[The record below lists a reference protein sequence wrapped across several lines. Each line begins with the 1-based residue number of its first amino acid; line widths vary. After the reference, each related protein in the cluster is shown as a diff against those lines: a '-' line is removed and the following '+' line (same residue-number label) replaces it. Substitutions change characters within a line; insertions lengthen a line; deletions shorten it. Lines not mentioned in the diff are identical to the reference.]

1 MNNIGFNITGCSF
14 VLVKIFKQLPKEEI
28 FLPYKILINASNCAY
43 NVEHELKIKYG
54 VMNINQFFLHGFSLY
69 VDVKAFDITI
79 DSRTKKR

>member
-1 MNNIGFNITGCSF
+1 MS
-14 VLVKIFKQLPKEEI
+14 KEEI
-28 FLPYKILINASNCAY
+28 LLPFKIFINTFNCAY

-79 DSRTKKR
+79 ESRTKKR